1 MNKIHR
7 KVLLF
12 IFTLNLLSLNGQ
24 SIFRVKGGINFST
37 IVPENDIVLTYGESV
52 PKPGIHLGITIE
64 KPQSKHLSI
73 VTGLL
78 FSSKG
83 EKRTCYSSSFNQY
96 YSYNANGSYSYYSAN
111 YTNSEYMYEIDPPT
125 YESIFNT
132 NLLYLEIPFTGK
144 LSYKLGHTKIYGEF
158 GPFLSI
164 GCYGKSTYEIL
175 ADGKTTYMESRI
187 IDWGWDNNEIRP
199 IDLAFTA
206 SAGFEINK
214 MQCSVNYSW
223 GIINVATYTNVANG
237 IENRTLSFS
246 TAYKF

>member
-1 MNKIHR
+1 MIKIDR

-24 SIFRVKGGINFST
+24 AIFRLKGGVNFST
-37 IVPENDIVLTYGESV
+37 IDPETNVVLSYGESV
-52 PKPGIHLGITIE
+52 PKPGIHLGITVE

-83 EKRTCYSSSFNQY
+83 EKRTGYNRSFNQY
-96 YSYNANGSYSYYSAN
+96 YSYNANDSYYSENYAN
-111 YTNSEYMYEIDPPT
+111 GDYMYDIDPPT

-144 LSYKLGHTKIYGEF
+144 LSYKLGHTKIYGEL
-158 GPFLSI
+158 GPLLNI

-175 ADGKTTYMESRI
+175 ADGKRTYKESMN

-206 SAGFEINK
+206 SAGFEINRI
-214 MQCSVNYSW
+214 QCSVNYSW
-223 GIINVATYTNVANG
+223 GIINIATYTNVANG
-237 IENRTLSFS
+237 IDNRTLSLS
-246 TAYKF
+246 TAYRF